1 MSDFSLTLVLQ
12 IKTSKII
19 NDMAKVQQK
28 SEKITAFGGIFF
40 VLDKFDSILSSVID
54 SHLGLRSTLIGYQY
68 SEIIRAVFS
77 VFCCGGDCMEDLNLY
92 LKDVLTERPHTR
104 VPSADTV
111 LRGIEELATENISYT
126 VEKTGNVYDFN
137 TAEKLNQLLIK
148 LLLATGQLTEGG
160 AYDVDFDHQFLEADK
175 YDSKRT
181 YKGFDG
187 YSPGVFTIGGLIA
200 YLENRD
206 GNCNVR
212 FKQAET
218 HRRLFEMMS
227 LFGIHVRSFRA
238 DCGSYGEDIVKVV
251 MEHTEKFYIRA
262 ERYAGLY
269 EKVKRQTGWTTVE
282 IGFQQYDVQSF
293 PFESFGDVKHCR
305 LVVQRQR
312 KQKGEQ
318 LDLFDGE
325 YTYRCILTNDWDMTD
340 EEIILH
346 YNKRGSAEQVFDRQN
361 NDFGWAHLPK
371 SFMNQNTVF
380 LLITAMA
387 ANFYRYIVALPLM
400 AVLFGIKATDRVKSF
415 LFRFIAVPAKW
426 IMTARQYVLNIY
438 TENRA
443 YARPFKTEFG

>member
-19 NDMAKVQQK
+19 HDMAKVQQK

-54 SHLGLRSTLIGYQY
+54 SHLGLRSTLTGYQY
-68 SEIIRAVFS
+68 SEIIRAIFS

-126 VEKTGNVYDFN
+126 AEKTGNVYDFN

-187 YSPGVFTIGGLIA
+187 YSPGVFTIGGLIV

-218 HRRLFEMMS
+218 HRRFFEMMS
-227 LFGIHVRSFRA
+227 SFGIHVRSFRA
-238 DCGSYGEDIVKVV
+238 DCGSYSEDIVKVV

-282 IGFQQYDVQSF
+282 IGFQRYDVQSF
-293 PFESFGDVKHCR
+293 PFESFEDVKHCR
-305 LVVQRQR
+305 LVVQR
-312 KQKGEQ
+312 
-318 LDLFDGE
+318 
-325 YTYRCILTNDWDMTD
+325 
-340 EEIILH
+340 
-346 YNKRGSAEQVFDRQN
+346 EQVFDRQN

-426 IMTARQYVLNIY
+426 IKTARQYKLNIY
-438 TENRA
+438 SPKPYNQIWEH
-443 YARPFKTEFG
+443 G

>member
-1 MSDFSLTLVLQ
+1 MH
-12 IKTSKII
+12 I
-19 NDMAKVQQK
+19 
-28 SEKITAFGGIFF
+28 
-40 VLDKFDSILSSVID
+40 
-54 SHLGLRSTLIGYQY
+54 LGLPTDIFNVYPATIKFKTYQARWQIGDIYV
-68 SEIIRAVFS
+68 S
-77 VFCCGGDCMEDLNLY
+77 GDARKTEDNPQGLGCY
-92 LKDVLTERPHTR
+92 LVM
-104 VPSADTV
+104 
-111 LRGIEELATENISYT
+111 
-126 VEKTGNVYDFN
+126 TGNVYDFN

-218 HRRLFEMMS
+218 HRRFFEMMRS
-227 LFGIHVRSFRA
+227 FGIHVRSFRA
-238 DCGSYGEDIVKVV
+238 DCGSYSEDIVKVV

-282 IGFQQYDVQSF
+282 IGFQHYDVQSF
-293 PFESFGDVKHCR
+293 PFESFEDVKHCR

-415 LFRFIAVPAKW
+415 LFRLIAVPAKW
-426 IMTARQYVLNIY
+426 VKTARQYKLNIFSNKPY
-438 TENRA
+438 NLIWEH
-443 YARPFKTEFG
+443 G

>member
-1 MSDFSLTLVLQ
+1 
-12 IKTSKII
+12 
-19 NDMAKVQQK
+19 MAKVQQK

-68 SEIIRAVFS
+68 SEIIRAIFS

-126 VEKTGNVYDFN
+126 AEKTGNVYDFN

-218 HRRLFEMMS
+218 HRRFFEMMRS
-227 LFGIHVRSFRA
+227 FGIHVRSFRA
-238 DCGSYGEDIVKVV
+238 DCGSYSEDIVKVV

-282 IGFQQYDVQSF
+282 IGFQHYDVQSF
-293 PFESFGDVKHCR
+293 PFESFEDVKHCR

-325 YTYRCILTNDWDMTD
+325 YTYRCILTNDYTSTTREIVEFYNLRGGKERIFDDM
-340 EEIILH
+340 
-346 YNKRGSAEQVFDRQN
+346 N
-361 NDFGWAHLPK
+361 NGFGWARLPK
-371 SFMNQNTVF
+371 SFMAENTVF
-380 LLITAMA
+380 LLLTAMIR
-387 ANFYRYIVALPLM
+387 NFYKFLM
-400 AVLFGIKATDRVKSF
+400 GRLDTKAFGLKKTSRIKAFV
-415 LFRFIAVPAKW
+415 FRFISVPAKW
-426 IMTARQYVLNIY
+426 IRTARHYELNIY
-438 TENRA
+438 THNKSYQA
-443 YARPFKTEFG
+443 PFALTGG